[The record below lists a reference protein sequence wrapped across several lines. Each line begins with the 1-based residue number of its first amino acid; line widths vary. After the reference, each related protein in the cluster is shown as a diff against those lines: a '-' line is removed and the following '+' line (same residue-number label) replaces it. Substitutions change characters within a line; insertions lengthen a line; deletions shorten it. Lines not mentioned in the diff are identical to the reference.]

1 MEYSDTQ
8 ISAADLALKTLL
20 ERDSYTNDYII
31 TGMIKKQYGLK
42 ATFVVDML
50 MEDGL
55 IARYGEA
62 FFKLTSKGARA
73 AKRGMRFYKRREL
86 FWSLVDDVNKIA
98 PVIKA
103 AYAVAGAIFG
113 WLASLLFG

>member
-8 ISAADLALKTLL
+8 IAAADIILKTLL
-20 ERDSYTNDYII
+20 ERESYTNDYII
-31 TGMIKKQYGLK
+31 ICMIRKQYGLK

-50 MEDGL
+50 IEDGL
-55 IARYGEA
+55 MARYGEA

-73 AKRGMRFYKRREL
+73 AKHGMKGYKRREMFWL
-86 FWSLVDDVNKIA
+86 FVDDANKIA

-103 AYAVAGAIFG
+103 AYAVAGAIG
-113 WLASLLFG
+113 GCLATLLFS

>member
-1 MEYSDTQ
+1 MHINKCTKL
-8 ISAADLALKTLL
+8 IFNTCPGASASGFLIA
-20 ERDSYTNDYII
+20 
-31 TGMIKKQYGLK
+31 
-42 ATFVVDML
+42 
-50 MEDGL
+50 DGL

-86 FWSLVDDVNKIA
+86 FWSLVDDVNKIT

>member
-8 ISAADLALKTLL
+8 IAAADLALKTLL

-62 FFKLTSKGARA
+62 FFSSLLKV
-73 AKRGMRFYKRREL
+73 REL
-86 FWSLVDDVNKIA
+86 PN
-98 PVIKA
+98 
-103 AYAVAGAIFG
+103 VA
-113 WLASLLFG
+113 